1 MERTKVPALMC
12 IIESSQLVY
21 QGMVGITRFSED
33 KKPAEQSTIHPFQE
47 LVEGKLRRNSSKV
60 IYLQKILEIP

>member
-1 MERTKVPALMC
+1 MEGAKVPALMC

-21 QGMVGITRFSED
+21 QGMVGMTRSSEA
-33 KKPAEQSTIHPFQE
+33 KKAAEQSAIHPFPE

-60 IYLQKILEIP
+60 IYLQEMLEIP